1 MVKSVHFIYCVVCCR
16 DHLHSSAAI
25 KSGIKNI
32 VTQMLLYYLAYCLF
46 LTELE
51 GMSPE
56 QWEGIDEILDRT
68 KKRIVRQRTI
78 SSFSSLKKKDSPN
91 NPTNSEMSEKVQ
103 PGGDAHHGRSS
114 VMPRHSSLRE
124 QTLQN
129 IAESDDVF
137 SDENLTESLV

>member
-1 MVKSVHFIYCVVCCR
+1 
-16 DHLHSSAAI
+16 
-25 KSGIKNI
+25 
-32 VTQMLLYYLAYCLF
+32 MLLYYLAYCLF

-78 SSFSSLKKKDSPN
+78 SSFSSLKNRDSPSS
-91 NPTNSEMSEKVQ
+91 PTNSELSENAQ
-103 PGGDAHHGRSS
+103 PGGDAHHGRS
-114 VMPRHSSLRE
+114 VMSHHSSLRE
-124 QTLQN
+124 RTLQN

>member
-1 MVKSVHFIYCVVCCR
+1 MLFTYCVICCWGR
-16 DHLHSSAAI
+16 LHCSAAI
-25 KSGIKNI
+25 KSNIKNI
-32 VTQMLLYYLAYCLF
+32 VTQMLIYDLAYCLF

-78 SSFSSLKKKDSPN
+78 SSFSSLKNRDSPS
-91 NPTNSEMSEKVQ
+91 NPTNDELSEKVQ
-103 PGGDAHHGRSS
+103 PGGDEHHGRSS
-114 VMPRHSSLRE
+114 VTPRHSSVRE
-124 QTLQN
+124 QTLHN
-129 IAESDDVF
+129 IAESNDVF

>member
-1 MVKSVHFIYCVVCCR
+1 VQNYTLGAHYLYIRTNVRKVWGARYTSVRVIYR
-16 DHLHSSAAI
+16 KI
-25 KSGIKNI
+25 RNI
-32 VTQMLLYYLAYCLF
+32 VTAYCLF

-51 GMSPE
+51 GMSPD

-78 SSFSSLKKKDSPN
+78 SSFRSLKKNDSSSGT
-91 NPTNSEMSEKVQ
+91 TNSDQSEKVQ
-103 PGGDAHHGRSS
+103 PGDDANHGRSS
-114 VMPRHSSLRE
+114 APPRHSSLRE
-124 QTLQN
+124 RTLQN

>member
-1 MVKSVHFIYCVVCCR
+1 MS
-16 DHLHSSAAI
+16 
-25 KSGIKNI
+25 
-32 VTQMLLYYLAYCLF
+32 LYYLAYCLF

-78 SSFSSLKKKDSPN
+78 SSFTSLKKEGSPSS
-91 NPTNSEMSEKVQ
+91 PTNSDLSKKVQ

-114 VMPRHSSLRE
+114 VLPRHSSLRE
-124 QTLQN
+124 RTLHN

>member
-1 MVKSVHFIYCVVCCR
+1 MSVHFTYCVICCWV
-16 DHLHSSAAI
+16 HLHSFAAI
-25 KSGIKNI
+25 KSSIKNI

-51 GMSPE
+51 GMSSG

-68 KKRIVRQRTI
+68 KKHIVRQCTI
-78 SSFSSLKKKDSPN
+78 SSFSSLKKRDPPN
-91 NPTNSEMSEKVQ
+91 SPTNSEMSDKVQ
-103 PGGDAHHGRSS
+103 PGGDVHHGRSS

-124 QTLQN
+124 RTLQN

>member
-1 MVKSVHFIYCVVCCR
+1 VSSTVHLQNYAG
-16 DHLHSSAAI
+16 DYLHSSAAV
-25 KSGIKNI
+25 KSSIKNI
-32 VTQMLLYYLAYCLF
+32 VTQVLLYYLAYCLF

-51 GMSPE
+51 GMSAE

-78 SSFSSLKKKDSPN
+78 SSFSSLKNRDSASS
-91 NPTNSEMSEKVQ
+91 PTNSELSEKVQ

-114 VMPRHSSLRE
+114 VMPRHSSLKER
-124 QTLQN
+124 TLHN

>member
-1 MVKSVHFIYCVVCCR
+1 MLFTYCVICCW

-25 KSGIKNI
+25 KSSIKNI
-32 VTQMLLYYLAYCLF
+32 VTQVLLYYLAYCLF

-68 KKRIVRQRTI
+68 KKRIVRQCTI
-78 SSFSSLKKKDSPN
+78 SSFSSLKNRDSRSS
-91 NPTNSEMSEKVQ
+91 PTNSERSDKMH
-103 PGGDAHHGRSS
+103 PGGDAHHGGSS
-114 VMPRHSSLRE
+114 VMPHHSHMRE
-124 QTLQN
+124 HTLQN

-137 SDENLTESLV
+137 SDEKLAESRV